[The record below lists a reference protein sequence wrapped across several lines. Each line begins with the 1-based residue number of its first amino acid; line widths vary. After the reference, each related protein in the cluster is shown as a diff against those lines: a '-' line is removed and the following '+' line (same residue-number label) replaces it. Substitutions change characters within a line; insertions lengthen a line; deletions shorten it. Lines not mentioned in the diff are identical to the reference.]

1 MVEYALEKYEAM
13 LKRQMWHIDGE
24 TQGFRE

>member
-13 LKRQMWHIDGE
+13 LKRQMWRIDGE